1 MAEQPPDSTGQPG
14 GPPKSTNR
22 ALAGRLVLF
31 AAGSFAFGFALVP
44 LYDVLCEVWEVGN
57 RWNGTQATAV
67 AERPQQD
74 RLVTVEFVT
83 SVPNNGTWEFRS
95 EAVAMRVHPGKL
107 YEAQFFAR
115 NLSGHDTVGHA
126 VPSVSPTA
134 AARHFRKTEC
144 FCFTPQAFAKGEG
157 RDMPVRF
164 IVDRDLPADV
174 DRVTLSYAFYDQQK
188 LASAE

>member
-1 MAEQPPDSTGQPG
+1 MTGQPPDSTGQPG

-22 ALAGRLVLF
+22 ALANRLVLF
-31 AAGSFAFGFALVP
+31 AVGSFAFGFALVP
-44 LYDVLCEVWEVGN
+44 LYDVLCAVWEVGN
-57 RWNGTQATAV
+57 RWNGTQAEAV
-67 AERPQQD
+67 VEQPQQD

-95 EAVAMRVHPGKL
+95 EVAAMRVHPGKL

-115 NLSGHDTVGHA
+115 NTSGHDTVGHA
-126 VPSVSPTA
+126 VPSVSPTT

-144 FCFTPQAFAKGEG
+144 FCFTPQTFAKGEG

-164 IVDRDLPADV
+164 IVDRDLPAGV

-188 LASAE
+188 LASAQ